1 MTSATSYGDTTEK
14 TTSRRT
20 SAMSSSTAVTAVDW
34 KLRVLRDIVP
44 LGVCSVGICCCYW
57 LYGYL
62 QETLITR
69 SRLGATFLLLI
80 QAFTNVVVASVWM
93 VVVSSSSSSGGG
105 GGVGSGGGPIKNE
118 TTISSSSSSSSL
130 VLNHRLLLMTSFC
143 YVVAM
148 ISSNESLQYV
158 SYSTAVLMKSCK
170 LIPSLLMG
178 KIVEKRSYNISTWI
192 SAIFISFGMCLFHS
206 SKLLLSL
213 STHQEEQQQEL
224 RRPRRQEEKGG
235 GGLMSLFLSKFQNK
249 EGQGQGGGRRRHN
262 DSASSDNDMEYYYWY
277 GIGLLLL
284 SLSMDGLLGACQG
297 LLKKQQHHPQRQQQQ
312 QQQQRQRQSYYY
324 RPPTAAETMFF
335 INLYSMFVLI
345 PLASSSSSGTYGTG
359 DSQLKTG
366 VELLQR
372 DVSLRHAVVLMNGV
386 VGIGQIF
393 IFLSLTWYTPYITTL
408 ITTTRKFFTIVISVV
423 LVNNSSL
430 NNKSSSQNS
439 SHNKEFGTVQWVAVI
454 LVFVG
459 IYGSIMSA
467 ATTTATTAT
476 SSSSKSSKHGVTDGN
491 NGDVDRHD
499 DVSDD
504 DHDHDVDKETKKNQ

>member
-1 MTSATSYGDTTEK
+1 MPSATNYCDNTEK
-14 TTSRRT
+14 SSGRRK
-20 SAMSSSTAVTAVDW
+20 SNMPATAVGCW
-34 KLRVLRDIVP
+34 KVPRFIRDIVP
-44 LGVCSVGICCCYW
+44 LGVCSIGICCCYW

-93 VVVSSSSSSGGG
+93 MMVVVSYSTDSGQLVSTNNNSTTKAKTTTKTKTTGG
-105 GGVGSGGGPIKNE
+105 Q
-118 TTISSSSSSSSL
+118 
-130 VLNHRLLLMTSFC
+130 LNHRLLLMTSFC

-170 LIPSLLMG
+170 LIPSLIMG
-178 KIVEKRSYNISTWI
+178 KIVEKRSYTVQTWI
-192 SAIFISFGMCLFHS
+192 SATFISFGMCLFHS

-213 STHQEEQQQEL
+213 STHQEQEEEEEQQQE
-224 RRPRRQEEKGG
+224 
-235 GGLMSLFLSKFQNK
+235 
-249 EGQGQGGGRRRHN
+249 GGGRFLSFFHKFHKQGGQEGGNRRHN
-262 DSASSDNDMEYYYWY
+262 DSTSSSDHNNMEYWY

-297 LLKKQQHHPQRQQQQ
+297 LLKQQQQ
-312 QQQQRQRQSYYY
+312 QQQPQLHRQQQSSYCYYY

-335 INLYSMFVLI
+335 INLYSMVVLI
-345 PLASSSSSGTYGTG
+345 PLASTTTSAVGTYGTG
-359 DSQLKTG
+359 GDNSHSQLKTG
-366 VELLQR
+366 IELLQR

-423 LVNNSSL
+423 LVNNGKG
-430 NNKSSSQNS
+430 NNNNNNS
-439 SHNKEFGTVQWVAVI
+439 GRSNTHGSHNNEFGTVQWIAVI

-467 ATTTATTAT
+467 ATKTTTTSSS
-476 SSSSKSSKHGVTDGN
+476 SSSSKSAKHGVTDGN
-491 NGDVDRHD
+491 GDGDSYD
-499 DVSDD
+499 DESDD
-504 DHDHDVDKETKKNQ
+504 NHIHDADKETKKDR